1 MFVNLLETDR
11 ETILNK
17 VNALI
22 KDGLH
27 LNGVKA
33 LTADR
38 KKSYKEGKQGVIV
51 VTLQSAGDKR
61 KIMDKK
67 RELKNSRNFKDIF
80 IENDL
85 SKNQRMLNMNLRNI
99 VNAIGENKLEIR
111 RGRIQLRSS
120 RGGYN
125 RSDDHD

>member
-1 MFVNLLETDR
+1 M
-11 ETILNK
+11 
-17 VNALI
+17 
-22 KDGLH
+22 
-27 LNGVKA
+27 
-33 LTADR
+33 
-38 KKSYKEGKQGVIV
+38 

-61 KIMDKK
+61 RIMDKK

-85 SKNQRMLNMNLRNI
+85 SKNQRMLNINLRNI

-111 RGRIQLRSS
+111 GGRIQPRGS

-125 RSDDHD
+125 L

>member
-1 MFVNLLETDR
+1 MKENRNQNTPEQIRVIVRNLPESDGQNT
-11 ETILNK
+11 LNK

-27 LNGVKA
+27 LNDVKA

-38 KKSYKEGKQGVIV
+38 NKSYKEGKQGVIV

-67 RELKNSRNFKDIF
+67 RDFKDVF
-80 IENDL
+80 IENDV
-85 SKNQRMLNMNLRNI
+85 SKNQHMLNMNLRNI
-99 VNAIGENKLEIR
+99 VNAIGDNKLEIR
-111 RGRIQLRSS
+111 GGRIQP
-120 RGGYN
+120 RG
-125 RSDDHD
+125 

>member
-1 MFVNLLETDR
+1 M
-11 ETILNK
+11 
-17 VNALI
+17 I
-22 KDGLH
+22 K
-27 LNGVKA
+27 
-33 LTADR
+33 
-38 KKSYKEGKQGVIV
+38 GKLWI
-51 VTLQSAGDKR
+51 
-61 KIMDKK
+61 KK

-111 RGRIQLRSS
+111 GGRIQPRGSRGGHIQPRGS

-125 RSDDHD
+125 RSDDHDQRE